1 MRHPKCAC
9 VALLLALPAA
19 AFAAETPSI
28 PIDSA
33 TFGGLRARAIGPA
46 VMSGRISA
54 IDGVADDPVTVWV
67 GSASGGVW
75 KSENAGT
82 TFEPVFDD
90 HTQSVGAIRIDP
102 SDPDTVWVGTGE
114 TWVRNSVSVGDGV
127 YRTRD
132 GGATWQHLG
141 LEATE
146 RIAKIEVDPDDG
158 DTAYVCATG
167 HLWNANPERGVYK
180 TTDGGESWDLI
191 LSVDEN
197 TGCADLDM
205 DPQEPRILYA
215 AMWEFRRS
223 PHFFTSGGPGSGLYR
238 STDGG
243 ATWKK
248 LGDGLPDG
256 ELGRIAVAI
265 APSRPSVVYATVEAE
280 RTALYRS
287 EDLGESWVETD
298 DSMNVQIRPFYFSE
312 LVVDPS
318 DHRRVYKPGLT
329 LTVSTDGGESFSGL
343 LGAGFSF
350 GAVHPDHHALW
361 INPRDPHHLVLG
373 TDGGAYVSY
382 DRAQQWRH
390 VRSLPVSQF
399 YHVSHDNQWP
409 YNVYGGLQDNG
420 TWKGPSRSPGGI
432 SGGDWQV
439 VGDGDGF
446 WAFADPEDPHIL
458 YVEYQGG
465 NLSRVHL
472 ATGESKSIRPYAA
485 EDEEKLRFNWNTPI
499 HLSPSRPGV
508 LYYGSQYLHRS
519 SDRGDSW
526 QTISPDLTTDDP
538 AKQRQEESG
547 GLSIDNSTAE
557 NHCTI
562 YAISESPLDPQ
573 VVWVGSDDG
582 LLHVTR
588 DGGGSWTE
596 VAGTVPGLPSGTW
609 VSSLR
614 ASPFDEGTV
623 FASFD
628 GHRTGDMATYL
639 YRSSDFGATWQKLG
653 GEGVEGY
660 AHVLA
665 QDPVNPELLYAGTEL
680 GLFISLDGGGQWARF
695 TENLPQV
702 AVRDLVVHPTEH
714 DLILATHGRGVFIID
729 DLSALRGL
737 TAEILASEVALLPSR
752 PSPMVLSGGSS
763 WFGSDDEFVG
773 ENPSEAATID
783 YWLKK
788 RHLFGDLKIEVLD
801 SDGTLIT
808 TLPGRK
814 RRGLNRVGWPMRLP
828 APKVPPATALVPA
841 FQGPRVP
848 EGTYTVRLIK
858 GKEVLEGQVTLVP
871 DPRNPHP
878 REDRLLQQRTALEI
892 YRMLEDLTFLADGVT
907 DLRDQAR
914 SRAAGLQGKNRAEI
928 EAFADSLE
936 TLHKRLVV
944 TEGGWISGK
953 EELRERLGGLYGAV
967 IGYEGRPSESQL
979 QRMRQLGA
987 ELESA
992 RTSFEKQSGSL
1003 TELNRSLEK
1012 RGLEPMQRL
1021 SREAWE
1027 ARQEGAAGSA
1037 AAAVM
1042 GLRTLLAL

>member
-1 MRHPKCAC
+1 MRYPTYA
-9 VALLLALPAA
+9 APAAALALAAA
-19 AFAAETPSI
+19 AFAADAPSI
-28 PIDSA
+28 AIDSA

-90 HTQSVGAIRIDP
+90 HAQSIGAIRVDP

-132 GGATWQHLG
+132 GGETWQHLG

-158 DTAYVCATG
+158 DTVYVCATG

-180 TTDGGESWDLI
+180 TADGGESWELI

-215 AMWEFRRS
+215 AMWQFRRS

-382 DRAQQWRH
+382 DRAQRWRH

-439 VGDGDGF
+439 VGEGDGF
-446 WAFADPEDPHIL
+446 WAFADPVDPDIL

-547 GLSIDNSTAE
+547 GLTIDNSTAE

-562 YAISESPLDPQ
+562 YAISESPRNPQ

-596 VAGTVPGLPSGTW
+596 VAGAIPGLPAGTW

-628 GHRTGDMATYL
+628 GHRSGDMATYL
-639 YRSSDFGATWQKLG
+639 YRSSDFGAIWQPLA
-653 GEGVEGY
+653 GEGVTGY
-660 AHVLA
+660 AHVLT
-665 QDPVNPELLYAGTEL
+665 QDPVNPDLLYAGTEL
-680 GLFISLDGGGQWARF
+680 GLFISLDGGGHWARF

-737 TAEILASEVALLPSR
+737 TAEILSSEVALLPSR

-801 SDGTLIT
+801 SDGTVIT

-848 EGTYTVRLIK
+848 EGTYTVRLTK

-878 REDRLLQQRTALEI
+878 REDRLLQQETALEI
-892 YRMLEDLTFLADGVT
+892 YRMLGELTYLADSVT

-914 SRAAGLQGKNRAEI
+914 DRAAGLGGREQREL
-928 EAFADSLE
+928 ESFADSLDA
-936 TLHKRLVV
+936 LHQTLVV

-953 EELRERLGGLYGAV
+953 EELRERLGALYGAV
-967 IGYEGRPSESQL
+967 TAYEGRPSESQL

-987 ELESA
+987 ELEAAQA
-992 RTSFEKQSGSL
+992 RLG
-1003 TELNRSLEK
+1003 
-1012 RGLEPMQRL
+1012 
-1021 SREAWE
+1021 E
-1027 ARQEGAAGSA
+1027 ARRRLRASPGSTAASRRRASSHWAG
-1037 AAAVM
+1037 
-1042 GLRTLLAL
+1042 

>member
-1 MRHPKCAC
+1 MRYPTYA
-9 VALLLALPAA
+9 ASAAALALAAA
-19 AFAAETPSI
+19 AFAADAPSI
-28 PIDSA
+28 AIDSA

-90 HTQSVGAIRIDP
+90 HAQSIGAIRVDP

-132 GGATWQHLG
+132 GGETWQHLG

-158 DTAYVCATG
+158 DTVYVCATG

-180 TTDGGESWDLI
+180 TADGGESWELI

-215 AMWEFRRS
+215 AMWQFRRS

-382 DRAQQWRH
+382 DRAQRWRH

-420 TWKGPSRSPGGI
+420 SWKGPSRSPGGI

-446 WAFADPEDPHIL
+446 WAFADPEDPDIL

-472 ATGESKSIRPYAA
+472 ATGESKSIRPFAA

-547 GLSIDNSTAE
+547 GLTIDNSTAE

-596 VAGTVPGLPSGTW
+596 VAGAIPGLPAGTW

-628 GHRTGDMATYL
+628 GHRSGDMATYL
-639 YRSSDFGATWQKLG
+639 YRTSDFGATWQPLA
-653 GEGVEGY
+653 GEGVTGY
-660 AHVLA
+660 AHVLT
-665 QDPVNPELLYAGTEL
+665 QDTVNPDLLYAGTEL
-680 GLFISLDGGGQWARF
+680 GLFISLDGGGHWARF

-737 TAEILASEVALLPSR
+737 TAEILSSEVALLPSR

-801 SDGTLIT
+801 SDGTVIT

-848 EGTYTVRLIK
+848 EGTYTVRLTK
-858 GKEVLEGQVTLVP
+858 GQEVLEGQVTLVP

-878 REDRLLQQRTALEI
+878 REDRLLQQETALEI
-892 YRMLEDLTFLADGVT
+892 YRMLGELTYLADSVT

-914 SRAAGLQGKNRAEI
+914 DRAAGLGGREQREL
-928 EAFADSLE
+928 ESFADSLDA
-936 TLHKRLVV
+936 LHRTLVV

-953 EELRERLGGLYGAV
+953 EELRERLGALYGAV
-967 IGYEGRPSESQL
+967 TAYEGRPSASQL

-987 ELESA
+987 ELEAAQA
-992 RTSFEKQSGSL
+992 RFETQSGDL
-1003 TELNRSLEK
+1003 AARNRSLEK
-1012 RGLEPMQRL
+1012 NGLEPLQRL

-1037 AAAVM
+1037 AAAAM
-1042 GLRTLLAL
+1042 GLGVLLAL